1 MGEDEIIYLLISFIL
16 GWIIARMMGEGF
28 SVGAALDCSYHDGKK
43 QIPSGSGY
51 KCVCDNKFTPFGTYI
66 WSCGDA
72 LNDPENKINV
82 DQITKY
88 DCDNDTLTI
97 ACGID
102 SCPNKEKK
110 STNNGKCPPNTSTL
124 KGALKCSKD
133 PKTDIVNIGGTLK
146 CVQKNPL
153 QLKTGAKKKKHMH
166 CKKHRNICKQRC
178 NADCNEEMLTCQ
190 ESKHDDND
198 NLLGASSYS
207 RQDCCDRIRTH
218 VRLDCEDNYNDG
230 LKEYCSSETIQYKY
244 DECMRTGK
252 FPKFASCK

>member
-1 MGEDEIIYLLISFIL
+1 MGEDEMIYLLISFIL

-28 SVGAALDCSYHDGKK
+28 SVGA
-43 QIPSGSGY
+43 
-51 KCVCDNKFTPFGTYI
+51 
-66 WSCGDA
+66 
-72 LNDPENKINV
+72 
-82 DQITKY
+82 
-88 DCDNDTLTI
+88 
-97 ACGID
+97 
-102 SCPNKEKK
+102 
-110 STNNGKCPPNTSTL
+110 
-124 KGALKCSKD
+124 
-133 PKTDIVNIGGTLK
+133 
-146 CVQKNPL
+146 
-153 QLKTGAKKKKHMH
+153 KKKKHMH
-166 CKKHRNICKQRC
+166 CKKHRHNCKQRC

-190 ESKHDDND
+190 ESKYDDND